1 MNINRSSNPVLSEK
15 IFRKSGVA
23 ADSSQVMTVNG
34 TVNKI
39 FIMLLLVVLGAGYTW
54 KFMQA
59 GNVSTMTTY
68 LWVGA
73 IGGFITALVTVF
85 KPHWSPVSAP
95 IYAVLEGL
103 FLGGISAFF
112 NAQPQFHNIV
122 LNAVALTFGTLFA
135 LLFVYRTGIIKVTNK
150 FRLGVVAATGGIA
163 VAYFLSIILG
173 FFGINIGFLSFGG
186 GTFGIIVSLV
196 VIVVAALNLILDFD
210 FIENAARAQAPKYM
224 EWYGAFGLIVTLVW
238 LYIEFLRLL
247 ARFSS
252 RS

>member
-1 MNINRSSNPVLSEK
+1 MNLNRSSNPVLSEN

-23 ADSSQVMTVNG
+23 ADSSQVMTVKG

-122 LNAVALTFGTLFA
+122 LNA
-135 LLFVYRTGIIKVTNK
+135 
-150 FRLGVVAATGGIA
+150 
-163 VAYFLSIILG
+163 
-173 FFGINIGFLSFGG
+173 
-186 GTFGIIVSLV
+186 
-196 VIVVAALNLILDFD
+196 
-210 FIENAARAQAPKYM
+210 
-224 EWYGAFGLIVTLVW
+224 
-238 LYIEFLRLL
+238 
-247 ARFSS
+247 
-252 RS
+252 

>member
-1 MNINRSSNPVLSEK
+1 MNINRSSNPVLSEN
-15 IFRKSGVA
+15 IFRRTAAA
-23 ADSSQVMTVNG
+23 ADRSEVMTVRG

-54 KFMQA
+54 KFMQS
-59 GNVSTMTTY
+59 GNLSSLTTY
-68 LWVGA
+68 MWIGA

-85 KPHWSPVSAP
+85 KPNWSPVSAP
-95 IYAVLEGL
+95 VYAVLEGL

-122 LNAVALTFGTLFA
+122 INAVTLTFGTLFA

-163 VAYFLSIILG
+163 IAYFLSFILG
-173 FFGINIGFLSFGG
+173 LFGINIGFLSFGG
-186 GTFGIIVSLV
+186 GTVGILISLV

-210 FIENAARAQAPKYM
+210 FIENASKAGVPKYM

-247 ARFSS
+247 ARLSS
-252 RS
+252 RN

>member
-1 MNINRSSNPVLSEK
+1 MNINRSSNPVLSEN
-15 IFRKSGVA
+15 IFKRSGIA
-23 ADSSQVMTVNG
+23 ADRSEAMTVKG

-54 KFMQA
+54 KLMQA
-59 GNVSTMTTY
+59 GNPASMGTY
-68 LWVGA
+68 MWIGA
-73 IGGFITALVTVF
+73 IGGFIIALVTVF
-85 KPHWSPVSAP
+85 KPSWSPFSAP
-95 IYAVLEGL
+95 VYAVLEGL

-122 LNAVALTFGTLFA
+122 INAVTLTFGTLFA
-135 LLFVYRTGIIKVTNK
+135 LLFVYRTGLIKVTNK
-150 FRLGVVAATGGIA
+150 FRLGVMAATGGIF
-163 VAYFLSIILG
+163 VAYLLDFILG
-173 FFGINIGFLSFGG
+173 FFGIDIGFLSFGG
-186 GTFGIIVSLV
+186 GTFGIIISLV

-210 FIENAARAQAPKYM
+210 FIERASEAGAPKYM

-252 RS
+252 RN